1 MKKKA
6 LLPILLAAAVSLS
19 AAPPPASAFRTSL
32 DAGWSF
38 ALGNAA
44 SMEADFGHGT
54 EYFTYFTK
62 VMSNHENHGPAST
75 DFIEDGSWRTV
86 TLPHDWVVDLPY
98 DGAASHSHGYKC
110 IGWRYPENSVG
121 WYRRHL
127 EIPAED
133 KGKQVWIEF
142 EGIFRDSQVFC
153 NGCYLG
159 GEKSGYA
166 SRVYDLSPY
175 LNYGGDNLIAV
186 RCDASVEE
194 GWFYEGAG
202 IYRHVWLHKA
212 GPVAA
217 EPYSIVVG
225 ADDIRFGLALADDS
239 VDPARITVR
248 KRFFDAEGS
257 EVPAMTH
264 RWSLD
269 DPYLYGWKLE
279 LFYDGVL
286 SAEYS
291 GRSGLREIAFDP
303 QQGFLLNGT
312 RVQLK
317 GCDLHQD
324 HAGVGAG
331 IPDALWRYRLEQLRK
346 YGFNAI
352 RCSHNPASPA
362 LLDLCDELGFAV
374 IDEQRQFG
382 VNAEQTAQFENMI
395 RRDRN
400 HPSVILWSVGNE
412 EWAVEWNETG
422 TRIARRLTQI
432 AHRLDPTRPT
442 TYGSSGGPHPNRGV
456 DVFGF
461 NYVIQN
467 DIEGLLR
474 EFPQRTGVGTEET
487 TGSGTR
493 GKYATV
499 PERGWMLSLNRSGV
513 ENRPMGGNPDQV
525 CTPDVQPMT
534 ADGRV
539 LEVIARGWKYYAA
552 HPGLGGLFYWTG
564 IDYRGE
570 PNPMVWPATGSQF
583 GILDYCG
590 FPKDEAFY
598 LQSVWT
604 DEPVLHVAPH
614 WNRPVPEGT
623 TVPVVV
629 YTNCERVSLK
639 INGKNLGSKE
649 VSGNGSVRWEVPY
662 RPGRV
667 EATGRRGGRV
677 AVRTVLETTG
687 PAVDVRL
694 TPSRTRLERDGADV
708 VVLDIEALDARGRF
722 VPDAEMPLTVR
733 VDGAQLLGW
742 GNGDPGFKAVERPL
756 DGNELDISTFSGCAQ
771 VLIRSFADQDGP
783 VTVSVG
789 GRTIRLD

>member
-1 MKKKA
+1 MPA
-6 LLPILLAAAVSLS
+6 LTRLLLSALLAAALAFP
-19 AAPPPASAFRTSL
+19 AAPLPAADFRSSL

-44 SMEADFGHGT
+44 SMEADFAHGT
-54 EYFTYFTK
+54 QYFTYLTK
-62 VMSNHENHGPAST
+62 VRSNGDDHGPAAL
-75 DFIEDGSWRTV
+75 DFVEDGAWRAV

-110 IGWRYPENSVG
+110 IGWKYPQHSVG

-142 EGIFRDSQVFC
+142 EGIFRDSEVYC
-153 NGCYLG
+153 NGAYLG
-159 GEKSGYA
+159 GERSGYA

-175 LNYGGDNLIAV
+175 LNYGGDNVIAV
-186 RCDASVEE
+186 RCDASLEE

-217 EPYSIVVG
+217 EPYSIVVD
-225 ADDIRFGLALADDS
+225 ADDIRFAPVYAGAW
-239 VDPARITVR
+239 VDPARMRAV
-248 KRFFDAEGS
+248 KHFYDAEGR
-257 EVPAMTH
+257 EVPRMEH

-286 SAEYS
+286 SAQYS
-291 GRSGLREIAFDP
+291 GRWGLRDIAFDP
-303 QQGFLLNGT
+303 QRGFLLNGE
-312 RVQLK
+312 RVQLR
-317 GCDLHQD
+317 GCDLHLD
-324 HAGVGAG
+324 HAGVGVAV
-331 IPDALWRYRLEQLRK
+331 PDALWRYRLEQLRK

-352 RCSHNPASPA
+352 RCSHNPATPA
-362 LLDLCDELGFAV
+362 MLDLCDELGFAV

-382 VNAEQTAQFENMI
+382 VNAAQTEAFENMI

-412 EWAVEWNETG
+412 EWQVEWNETG
-422 TRIARRLTQI
+422 TRIAQRLSDI
-432 AHRLDPTRPT
+432 AHALDPTRPT
-442 TYGSSGGPHPNRGV
+442 TYGSSSGPHPNRGV

-461 NYVIQN
+461 NHVVQN
-467 DIEGLLR
+467 DIAGLLR
-474 EFPQRTGVGTEET
+474 EFPDRTGVGTEET
-487 TGSGTR
+487 TGTGTR

-513 ENRPMGGNPDQV
+513 ENRPMGGEAA
-525 CTPDVQPMT
+525 CTPDSQPMSP
-534 ADGRV
+534 GGQV
-539 LEVIARGWKYYAA
+539 LEVISRGWKYYAA

-564 IDYRGE
+564 FDYRGE

-604 DEPVLHVAPH
+604 EEPMLHVSPH
-614 WNRPVPEGT
+614 WNHPVPEGT
-623 TVPVVV
+623 SVPVIV
-629 YTNCERVSLK
+629 YTNCDKVTLK
-639 INGKNLGSKE
+639 VNGKSLGSKKVAPDE
-649 VSGNGSVRWEVPY
+649 SVRWDVPY

-667 EATGRRGGRV
+667 EAVGYRGGRV
-677 AVRTVLETTG
+677 AVRAVLETTR
-687 PAVDVRL
+687 PATDVRL
-694 TPSRTRLERDGADV
+694 SASKTTLERDGVDV
-708 VVLDIEALDARGRF
+708 VVVDIEALDAKGRL
-722 VPDAEMPLTVR
+722 VPDAEMPLHVS
-733 VDGAQLLGW
+733 VEGATLLGW

-756 DGNELDISTFSGCAQ
+756 DGNSLDIATFSGCAQ
-771 VLIRSFADQDGP
+771 VLVRSIAGQSGP

-789 GRTIRLD
+789 PRTLQLD

>member
-19 AAPPPASAFRTSL
+19 AAPPPASAFHTSL

-98 DGAASHSHGYKC
+98 DGAASHSHG
-110 IGWRYPENSVG
+110 
-121 WYRRHL
+121 L

-217 EPYSIVVG
+217 APYSVLVT
-225 ADDIRFGLALADDS
+225 ADDIRFEPVYADAS
-239 VDPARITVR
+239 VDPARVSIR
-248 KRFFDAEGS
+248 KAFYDAGGR

-269 DPYLYGWKLE
+269 DPYLYGWKLQ
-279 LFYDGVL
+279 LYYDGVL
-286 SAEYS
+286 SAEYT
-291 GRSGLREIAFDP
+291 GRSGVRDIAFDA
-303 QQGFLLNGT
+303 QRGFLLNGE
-312 RVQLK
+312 RVQLR
-317 GCDLHQD
+317 GCDLHLD
-324 HAGVGAG
+324 HAGVGVAV
-331 IPDALWRYRLEQLRK
+331 PDALWRYKLGQLRK

-362 LLDLCDELGFAV
+362 MLDLCDELGFAV

-382 VNAEQTAQFENMI
+382 VNAEQTGQFENMI
-395 RRDRN
+395 LRDRN

-422 TRIARRLTQI
+422 TRIARHLSDL

-467 DIEGLLR
+467 NIQGLLR
-474 EFPQRTGVGTEET
+474 EFPGRTGVGTEET

-493 GKYATV
+493 GKYVTV
-499 PERGWMLSLNRSGV
+499 PERGWMQSLNRSGV
-513 ENRPMGGNPDQV
+513 DNRPMGGDPDAV
-525 CTPDVQPMT
+525 CSPETHPMS
-534 ADGRV
+534 AEGAV

-552 HPGLGGLFYWTG
+552 HPNLGGLFYWTG
-564 IDYRGE
+564 FDYRGE
-570 PNPMVWPATGSQF
+570 PNPMAWPATGSQF

-604 DEPVLHVAPH
+604 EAPMLHVAPH
-614 WNRPVPEGT
+614 WNHPVPEGT
-623 TVPVVV
+623 PVPVVV
-629 YTNCERVSLK
+629 YTNCERVTLQV
-639 INGKNLGSKE
+639 NGRRLGSKRVGE
-649 VSGNGSVRWEVPY
+649 NESVRWEVPY

-667 EATGRRGGRV
+667 EAVGYRGGRV

-687 PAVDVRL
+687 PAADVRL
-694 TPSRTRLERDGADV
+694 TASSLALKRDGADV
-708 VVLDIEALDARGRF
+708 VVVDIEALDARGRF

-733 VDGAQLLGW
+733 VEGAELLGW

-756 DGNELDISTFSGCAQ
+756 GADTLDIVTFSGCAQ
-771 VLIRSFADQDGP
+771 VLVRSRAEKTGP

-789 GRTIRLD
+789 SRSIQLL

>member
-239 VDPARITVR
+239 VDPSRITVR

-286 SAEYS
+286 SVEYS

-312 RVQLK
+312 RMQLK

-331 IPDALWRYRLEQLRK
+331 IPDALWRYRLEQLR
-346 YGFNAI
+346 NAHRVFDSRADVWLLNTRDNAVLGI
-352 RCSHNPASPA
+352 GRYYQGEKLLA
-362 LLDLCDELGFAV
+362 LVNFAETARTVSLDELGEYRDLMTDQAV
-374 IDEQRQFG
+374 DKHQ
-382 VNAEQTAQFENMI
+382 
-395 RRDRN
+395 
-400 HPSVILWSVGNE
+400 L
-412 EWAVEWNETG
+412 
-422 TRIARRLTQI
+422 
-432 AHRLDPTRPT
+432 
-442 TYGSSGGPHPNRGV
+442 
-456 DVFGF
+456 
-461 NYVIQN
+461 
-467 DIEGLLR
+467 
-474 EFPQRTGVGTEET
+474 
-487 TGSGTR
+487 
-493 GKYATV
+493 
-499 PERGWMLSLNRSGV
+499 
-513 ENRPMGGNPDQV
+513 
-525 CTPDVQPMT
+525 
-534 ADGRV
+534 V
-539 LEVIARGWKYYAA
+539 LE
-552 HPGLGGLFYWTG
+552 PGGFLWLGCDFET
-564 IDYRGE
+564 E
-570 PNPMVWPATGSQF
+570 
-583 GILDYCG
+583 
-590 FPKDEAFY
+590 
-598 LQSVWT
+598 
-604 DEPVLHVAPH
+604 
-614 WNRPVPEGT
+614 
-623 TVPVVV
+623 
-629 YTNCERVSLK
+629 
-639 INGKNLGSKE
+639 NGKK
-649 VSGNGSVRWEVPY
+649 
-662 RPGRV
+662 
-667 EATGRRGGRV
+667 
-677 AVRTVLETTG
+677 
-687 PAVDVRL
+687 
-694 TPSRTRLERDGADV
+694 
-708 VVLDIEALDARGRF
+708 
-722 VPDAEMPLTVR
+722 
-733 VDGAQLLGW
+733 
-742 GNGDPGFKAVERPL
+742 
-756 DGNELDISTFSGCAQ
+756 
-771 VLIRSFADQDGP
+771 
-783 VTVSVG
+783 
-789 GRTIRLD
+789 

>member
-1 MKKKA
+1 MNLKC
-6 LLPILLAAAVSLS
+6 LFLPVFLS
-19 AAPPPASAFRTSL
+19 ALSLQGADFRSCL
-32 DAGWSF
+32 DADWTF

-44 SMEADFGHGT
+44 SVEADFAHGT
-54 EYFTYFTK
+54 QYFTYLTK
-62 VMSNHENHGPAST
+62 VRSNGDDHGPAAL
-75 DFIEDGSWRTV
+75 DFIEDGAWRAV

-110 IGWRYPENSVG
+110 IGWKYPQYSVG

-142 EGIFRDSQVFC
+142 EGVFRDSEVYC
-153 NGCYLG
+153 NGAYLG
-159 GEKSGYA
+159 GEPSGYA

-175 LNYGGDNLIAV
+175 LNYGGDNVIAV
-186 RCDASVEE
+186 RCDASLEE

-202 IYRHVWLHKA
+202 IYRHVWLYKA

-217 EPYSIVVG
+217 KPYSILVS
-225 ADDIRFGLALADDS
+225 AEDIRCEYVFADAS
-239 VDPARITVR
+239 VDPSKVRTV
-248 KRFFDAEGS
+248 KRWRDAEGRVVS
-257 EVPAMTH
+257 APANH
-264 RWSLD
+264 WSLD
-269 DPYLYGWKLE
+269 DPYLYTWELE
-279 LFYDGVL
+279 LWYDGAL
-286 SAEYS
+286 SASYT
-291 GRSGLREIAFDP
+291 GRWGLREIAFDA
-303 QQGFLLNGT
+303 QRGFLLNGEQ
-312 RVQLK
+312 VQLR

-324 HAGVGAG
+324 HAGVGVG
-331 IPDALWRYRLEQLRK
+331 VPDALWRYRLEQLRK

-382 VNAEQTAQFENMI
+382 VNAAQTEAFENMI
-395 RRDRN
+395 LRDRN

-412 EWAVEWNETG
+412 EWQVEWNETG
-422 TRIARRLTQI
+422 TRIAQRLTDL

-461 NYVIQN
+461 NYIVQN

-474 EFPQRTGVGTEET
+474 EFPGRTGVGTEET

-499 PERGWMLSLNRSGV
+499 PERGWMLSHNRAGV
-513 ENRPMGGNPDQV
+513 ENRPMGGIRDAL
-525 CTPDVQPMT
+525 CTPDSQPMT
-534 ADGRV
+534 PDGKV
-539 LEVIARGWKYYAA
+539 LEVIERGWKYYAA

-564 IDYRGE
+564 LDYRGE

-604 DEPVLHVAPH
+604 EEPMLHVAPH
-614 WNRPVPEGT
+614 WNHPVPDGEII
-623 TVPVVV
+623 PVIV
-629 YTNCERVSLK
+629 YTNCDKVTLK
-639 INGKNLGSKE
+639 VNGRKIGTKE
-649 VSGNGSVRWEVPY
+649 VPAGGSVRWEVPY
-662 RPGRV
+662 RPGRL
-667 EATGRRGGRV
+667 EAVGYRGGRV
-677 AVRTVLETTG
+677 AVKTVTETTG
-687 PAVDVRL
+687 PATDVRL
-694 TPSRTRLERDGADV
+694 SVSKTALVRDGADV
-708 VVLDIEALDARGRF
+708 VVFDIEALDVKGRF
-722 VPDAEMPLTVR
+722 VPDAEMPLR
-733 VDGAQLLGW
+733 VSVEGATLLGW

-756 DGNELDISTFSGCAQ
+756 DRNSLDISTFSGCAQ
-771 VLIRSFADQDGP
+771 VLVRSIAGQTGP
-783 VTVSVG
+783 VSVTVG
-789 GRTIRLD
+789 TRTRSL